1 MIDTIVI
8 TLEWRKD
15 FEIKPEYYGYF
26 SPNVGNYFHPP
37 YVQFG
42 KIKAVK
48 AVTKVTAQE
57 KKDGI
62 YIPRLT
68 MIKGVRKGSVP
79 VTLNVEFSAPK
90 VVNGDNYNELV
101 DSDLDFL
108 AEQLKRKLTRYG
120 IIVTSNDTI
129 KNAMV
134 STIHYSKNI
143 PLTDYDTAYEVI
155 SDLEKCNFTTNKKAD
170 RQVYRGGGE
179 AIHYYSSKWALCIYD
194 KQKEYDQSK
203 VSEKG
208 LLEKDNY
215 CQLSLFDDNP
225 LARSVQM
232 LRVEARYIGRQQ
244 IGKSLK
250 DAGVTVNS
258 YTLRDLFSE
267 KVSKSMLKH
276 EITRLRA
283 SYPVILLAK
292 KSSRDLFIE
301 LQIQNPR
308 KQLSTIMNAVA
319 YKNLLN
325 ETGSRDLRTISTT
338 TCQQWYRFNKTM
350 ATLNFDRRKLRSFDI
365 VDEQLEKFVPVKLRK
380 YLDK

>member
-1 MIDTIVI
+1 MVDTIVI

-15 FEIKPEYYGYF
+15 FEIRSEYYGCF
-26 SPNVGNYFHPP
+26 SPNVSNYFHPP

-68 MIKGVRKGSVP
+68 MIKAVRKGGVP
-79 VTLNVEFSAPK
+79 IMLNIEFSAPK
-90 VVNGDNYNELV
+90 VVNGDNYNELA
-101 DSDLDFL
+101 DSNLDFL
-108 AEQLKRKLTRYG
+108 AEQLKRKLTHYG
-120 IIVTSNDTI
+120 IIVTDNDTI

-143 PLTDYDTAYEVI
+143 PLTDYDTTYEVI

-194 KQKEYDQSK
+194 KQKEYDRSK

-225 LARSVQM
+225 LAQSVQM

-250 DAGVTVNS
+250 DAGVTVNG

-267 KVSKSMLKH
+267 KVSKAMLKH
-276 EITRLRA
+276 EMARLRA
-283 SYPVILLAK
+283 SYPVMLLAK
-292 KSSRDLFIE
+292 KSKRDLFLE

-319 YKNLLN
+319 YKTLLDD
-325 ETGSRDLRTISTT
+325 TGSRDLRTISTT
-338 TCQQWYRFNKTM
+338 TNRQWYRFNKAM
-350 ATLNFDRRKLRSFDI
+350 NELNFDRRKLRSFDI
-365 VDEQLEKFVPVKLRK
+365 IDEQLERFVPVKLQE
-380 YLDK
+380 YLDT